1 LNDREPKQQST
12 KTKSTQENKDSDN
25 KPPQIKD
32 TRKNYVMMAMGLKSN
47 GLDINRM
54 LFKQNL

>member
-1 LNDREPKQQST
+1 MNDREPKQQNT
-12 KTKSTQENKDSDN
+12 KTKSTQENN

-54 LFKQNL
+54 LFKKNL